1 MFYSE
6 DQTIETRRKS
16 NLMNLRLATQNISI
30 DLESTGTNLNTATST
45 TKRLRNVSVWSFGTS
60 GKKSKNSKSQ
70 EQLRIAKESK
80 AAKKLAIVVGCFIL
94 SWLPFFI
101 MYVLESILPANYF
114 HIDVVNAITWLGY
127 FNSAV
132 NPIIYA
138 FLSNP
143 FRNAFYRLTLGIFK
157 KKPQKNDQFYVTTTR
172 FTKNT
177 NNETAN

>member
-1 MFYSE
+1 MGLGLS
-6 DQTIETRRKS
+6 TK
-16 NLMNLRLATQNISI
+16 NLSI
-30 DLESTGTNLNTATST
+30 DLDSPTITSNGT
-45 TKRLRNVSVWSFGTS
+45 KRNVSVWSFGSSLRKPRNT
-60 GKKSKNSKSQ
+60 KSQ

-101 MYVLESILPANYF
+101 MYVLESILPVNYF

-143 FRNAFYRLTLGIFK
+143 FRNAFYRLTFGIFK
-157 KKPQKNDQFYVTTTR
+157 KIPQKNDQFYVTAP
-172 FTKNT
+172 TKTGKTPNRT
-177 NNETAN
+177 C